1 MIGRLIIKMRN
12 VWDKHVTHRQF
23 KGARLDHVKLGPELK
38 KGTR

>member
-1 MIGRLIIKMRN
+1 MRN